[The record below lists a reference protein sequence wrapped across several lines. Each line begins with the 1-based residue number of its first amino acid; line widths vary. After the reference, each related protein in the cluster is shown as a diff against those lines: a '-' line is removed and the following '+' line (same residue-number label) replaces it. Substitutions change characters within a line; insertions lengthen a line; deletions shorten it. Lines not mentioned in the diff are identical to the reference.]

1 MRHIRDTSFSLI
13 LLLYRIGFTGDEVSV
28 LSSISATLATDA
40 DNCVGNGG
48 ASFSLISGSYL
59 SLISIELD
67 KSVSGSLSYS
77 SLLCSIIGSRVATA
91 SVPFSGSA
99 LTDED
104 VTSDVRLPL

>member
-40 DNCVGNGG
+40 THLGNGG
-48 ASFSLISGSYL
+48 ASFSLISGLDL